1 MSVTNIFIARHG
13 ETEYNRSNR
22 LQGRGVDIL
31 LNAKGRQQAKAIAN
45 FLKGQ
50 TIDHIFSSSLRRSKQ
65 TAEIIADLFQKEYSC
80 FSELDEMS
88 FGYLEGRPAKEVEQ
102 DLDEIHTAWQNGN
115 VHYAPRNGESPSE
128 VLQRVSSCTEMLIN
142 KHQGLNILFILHGR
156 LIRVLLS
163 DWLKF
168 GLSEMHRIKHT
179 NGALYHLKWENQKF
193 QPVFL
198 NKTEHLDG
206 I

>member
-31 LNAKGRQQAKAIAN
+31 LNEKGRRQAKAIGDY
-45 FLKGQ
+45 LKGQ
-50 TIDHIFSSSLRRSKQ
+50 PLDHIFSSSLRRSKQ
-65 TAEIIADLFQKEYSC
+65 TAEIIAELFQKEYSC

-88 FGYLEGRPAKEVEQ
+88 FGYLEGRPAEEVEE
-102 DLDEIHTAWQNGN
+102 DLEEIHNAWREGN
-115 VHYAPRNGESPSE
+115 VDYAPRDGESPSE
-128 VLQRVSSCTEMLIN
+128 VLQRVSSCTEILIN
-142 KHQGLNILFILHGR
+142 QHQGSNILFILHGR

-179 NGALYHLKWENQKF
+179 NGALYHLKWKNQKF

-198 NKTEHLDG
+198 NSTEHLDG